1 MIPNNRSVCGADT
14 LRRFALPALLV
25 GAGLLCACGSSLT
38 SPATATDAVQP
49 FTVHALTGSAIGFAN
64 ALYFPLMNVATVDGS
79 FSFDV
84 AFDINAQGDVVLL
97 PVGVVGQNPAGNR
110 RVGIIT
116 PAGTFES
123 VTEAPLSGY
132 TIDSVTVVKPG
143 QTAVVQAQ
151 EAACALSATPYYYA
165 KLVVDSLDRP
175 TRTLF
180 GRVLIDLNCG
190 FRSLVPGLPGF

>member
-1 MIPNNRSVCGADT
+1 MIPNNRSVCGAET
-14 LRRFALPALLV
+14 LRRLALPALLV
-25 GAGLLCACGSSLT
+25 GAGLLCACSNPLT
-38 SPATATDAVQP
+38 AAATDTNATQP
-49 FTVHALTGSAIGFAN
+49 FTVHALTGSGLDFADAI
-64 ALYFPLMNVATVDGS
+64 YFPLRTVARVDGS

-116 PAGTFES
+116 PTGTFEAA
-123 VTEAPLSGY
+123 TEAPLSGY
-132 TIDSVTVVKPG
+132 TIDSVTVVKLG

-151 EAACALSATPYYYA
+151 EAVCSLSPTPYYYA

-175 TRTLF
+175 ARTLF
-180 GRVLIDLNCG
+180 GRVLIDSNCG